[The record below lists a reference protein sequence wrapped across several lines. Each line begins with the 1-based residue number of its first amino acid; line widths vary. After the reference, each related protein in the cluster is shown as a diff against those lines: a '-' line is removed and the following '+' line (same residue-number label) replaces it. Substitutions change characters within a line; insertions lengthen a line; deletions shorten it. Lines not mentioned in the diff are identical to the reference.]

1 MSTRKKITVSDFLQD
16 DSSISIQ
23 ITGSNSYYENII
35 RKEIST
41 TFKDMDQSGNVHF
54 FDLSKT
60 KDISEILNAFNT
72 YPCFSKFRYVVVKGI
87 TKSDKDSIIKII

>member
-54 FDLSKT
+54 FDLSQT
-60 KDISEILNAFNT
+60 KDISEIL
-72 YPCFSKFRYVVVKGI
+72 
-87 TKSDKDSIIKII
+87 